1 MQEATAASS
10 PEMNNLPTLA
20 GQRGGSARRTK
31 LLLSTF
37 FLGVALIHILP
48 FYWMTISAVRPPE
61 RIIADAGN
69 FLPTS
74 FTLQNFQTLLA
85 SNPYVQWYIN
95 SIILA
100 VSFAALSVTVCTL
113 AGYAL
118 ALYKFRGR
126 EELFFAVLGSQMIP
140 FYLVLV
146 PLFLIIVR
154 TGLINQY
161 IGVILPI
168 VAQPFGLFYMRQ
180 YIRGIS
186 RELIDAGR
194 VDGASEYNIFGSIV
208 LPLCKPGMSAIFILF
223 SIDMWNSL
231 IWPLIVM
238 REEAKFP
245 LSVGLAGM
253 ISTYRS
259 LFGELIAGSLLATV
273 PMILLFLIFQRQ
285 FLTGMSVT
293 GVIVEK

>member
-1 MQEATAASS
+1 MQEAT
-10 PEMNNLPTLA
+10 LPRNQETTNIPVLA
-20 GQRGGSARRTK
+20 GRRARSARLTQFV
-31 LLLSTF
+31 LSVF
-37 FLGVALIHILP
+37 FLVVAIIYVTP
-48 FYWMTISAVRPPE
+48 FYWMAISSVRPPE
-61 RIIADAGN
+61 RIISDAGN

-85 SNPYVQWYIN
+85 SHPYVQWYIN
-95 SIILA
+95 SIILT
-100 VSFAALSVTVCTL
+100 VSFATLSVAVCTL
-113 AGYAL
+113 AGHAL
-118 ALYKFRGR
+118 AMYKFRGR
-126 EELFFAVLGSQMIP
+126 EGVFFTVLGSQMIP

-146 PLFLIIVR
+146 PLFLIVVR

-168 VAQPFGLFYMRQ
+168 LAQPFGLFYMRQ

-186 RELIDAGR
+186 KELVDAGR
-194 VDGASEYNIFGSIV
+194 VDGASEYRIFWSIV

-231 IWPLIVM
+231 MWPLIVM
-238 REEAKFP
+238 REEVKFP

>member
-1 MQEATAASS
+1 MQEVTISTRQKVTD
-10 PEMNNLPTLA
+10 LPTFA
-20 GQRGGSARRTK
+20 GKQARGARLTRFI
-31 LLLSTF
+31 LSLF
-37 FLGVALIHILP
+37 FFAIAIVYVIP
-48 FYWMTISAVRPPE
+48 FYWMTISSLRPPE
-61 RIIADAGN
+61 RIIAEAGN
-69 FLPTS
+69 FLLTS
-74 FTLQNFQTLLA
+74 FTLQNFQTLF
-85 SNPYVQWYIN
+85 SSHPYVQWYIN
-95 SIILA
+95 SIILT
-100 VSFAALSVTVCTL
+100 VSFATLSVAVCSL
-113 AGYAL
+113 AGYGL
-118 ALYKFRGR
+118 GMYKFRGR
-126 EELFFAVLGSQMIP
+126 EVVFFAVLGSQMIP

-154 TGLINQY
+154 TQLINQY

-168 VAQPFGLFYMRQ
+168 LAQPFGLFYMRQ

-186 RELIDAGR
+186 KELVDAGR
-194 VDGASEYNIFGSIV
+194 VDGASEYRIFWSIV

-223 SIDMWNSL
+223 AIDMWNSL
-231 IWPLIVM
+231 MWPLIVM
-238 REEAKFP
+238 REEVKFP

-273 PMILLFLIFQRQ
+273 PIILLFLIFQRQ